1 MVAPKHLISSL
12 ALIGIMSCVAMSTN
26 GSGIEHSI
34 DVIPQSRS
42 SFDIDTF
49 TVMGDIDL
57 DGISSSIA
65 DFAALMAFFSNR
77 CIIDPGP
84 WPPPEM
90 VAQSDI
96 NCDSLFLSV
105 ADLIAL
111 WHVILGEIEPCYGG
125 IGAPPGGIQP
135 EVFRTSTSQAYAIEI
150 ENTQLIAVDTGWVD
164 IVITEGTESFCAFQ
178 FHLEYDT
185 NSIELLD
192 VKIGEAFSEW
202 DVFNFHDSISG
213 TISDLKLAGHADDAD
228 TLEFNLTLPPLPV
241 TLARLKFGIT
251 TSDSDVVRD
260 INFVWDYC
268 GDNALA
274 VSDSIEVCGF
284 FWPHC
289 LAVSQEVFDAENNN
303 ITGTSERYGGADDVC
318 LVGGLLSQPV
328 RFVNFTSGRLT
339 YDPSC
344 CQGITGNV
352 DGIGEINVSDL
363 SYLVFY
369 LYQGGPPPP
378 CPEETDVDVDGSI
391 NVADLTYL
399 VDYLFFEGPA
409 PQPCP

>member
-1 MVAPKHLISSL
+1 MIFPKHLISSL
-12 ALIGIMSCVAMSTN
+12 ALVGIMSCAAMSADFDET
-26 GSGIEHSI
+26 EHSI
-34 DVIPQSRS
+34 DVIPQSHS
-42 SFDIDTF
+42 FFDIDTF
-49 TVMGDIDL
+49 TTMGDIDL

-77 CIIDPGP
+77 CFIDPGP

-96 NCDSLFLSV
+96 NCDSLVLSV
-105 ADLIAL
+105 ADLVAL
-111 WHVILGEIEPCYGG
+111 WHVLLGEIEPCYGG
-125 IGAPPGGIQP
+125 IGAPPGDVQL
-135 EVFRTSTSQAYAIEI
+135 EVFRTSTNEAYAIEI
-150 ENTQLIAVDTGWVD
+150 KNTQLVAVDTGWVD

-202 DVFNFHDSISG
+202 DVFHFHDSISG
-213 TISDLKLAGHADDAD
+213 TIADLKLAGHADDAD

-251 TSDSDVVRD
+251 TLDSDVVRD

-284 FWPHC
+284 FWPYY
-289 LAVSQEVFDAENNN
+289 LAVSQDVFDAENNN

-318 LVGGLLSQPV
+318 LVGGPSSQPV
-328 RFVNFTSGRLT
+328 RFVDFTSGRLT

-352 DGIGEINVSDL
+352 DGVGEVNVADL
-363 SYLVFY
+363 SYLVDY
-369 LYQGGPPPP
+369 LFHSGASPP
-378 CPEETDVDVDGSI
+378 CLEEANVDGVGDV
-391 NVADLTYL
+391 NVADLAYL
-399 VDYLFFEGPA
+399 VDYLFFDGPA
-409 PQPCP
+409 PAACP